1 MGEDSLRDLPTWRE
15 PNRIA
20 EQALL
25 AVALRPNVEVDLEAV
40 FTAVPAARDRVVL
53 VQVPLIQIAASDIRR
68 RVAEGRTIRYQV
80 PRPVEQ
86 YIERHGLYRTVR
98 APVGAQRATEVRG
111 V

>member
-25 AVALRPNVEVDLEAV
+25 GVALRPDVEVDLATIY
-40 FTAVPAARDRVVL
+40 TAVPATRDRALL
-53 VQVPLIQIAASDIRR
+53 VPVPLIQIAASAIRR

-80 PRPVEQ
+80 PRAVED
-86 YIERHGLYRTVR
+86 YIQRHGLYRTLT
-98 APVGAQRATEVRG
+98 APVDARRASEIRG